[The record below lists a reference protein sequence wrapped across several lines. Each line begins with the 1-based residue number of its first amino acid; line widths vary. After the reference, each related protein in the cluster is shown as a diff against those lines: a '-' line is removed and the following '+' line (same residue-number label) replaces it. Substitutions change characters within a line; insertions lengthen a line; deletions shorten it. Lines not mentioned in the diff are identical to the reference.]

1 MIVISMSMCSVTSSL
16 RMYQVKTT
24 ARMGRHLALLVVAV
38 LVVYLRDYVERSPL
52 SVSIFGPAEAILL
65 PVSFSV

>member
-1 MIVISMSMCSVTSSL
+1 
-16 RMYQVKTT
+16 
-24 ARMGRHLALLVVAV
+24 MGRHLALLVVAV